1 MFISNRRERETEREL
16 ATDRNGKME
25 FWGEQ
30 RGDERTVETTVPGVL
45 KKIMENLDKDDP
57 SRPTVP
63 LGHGDPSPFPCFRTT
78 VLAEDAI
85 VDAVRSAKFNSYP
98 PTMLVLLPARR

>member
-1 MFISNRRERETEREL
+1 MFISNRRERERERERMPL
-16 ATDRNGKME
+16 IEMERWNFGANRKLRNSHSLRH
-25 FWGEQ
+25 F
-30 RGDERTVETTVPGVL
+30 L

-63 LGHGDPSPFPCFRTT
+63 LGHGDPSPFPYFQTT

-85 VDAVRSAKFNSYP
+85 VDAIHSAKLNSYP
-98 PTMLVLLPARR
+98 PTMLGLLSARR

>member
-1 MFISNRRERETEREL
+1 MERWSFGANRKLRISHGSRH
-16 ATDRNGKME
+16 
-25 FWGEQ
+25 F
-30 RGDERTVETTVPGVL
+30 L

-63 LGHGDPSPFPCFRTT
+63 LGHSDPSPFPCFRTT

-85 VDAVRSAKFNSYP
+85 DDAIRSAKLNSYP
-98 PTMLVLLPARR
+98 PTMLGLLPARR